1 MTGIERFSPLLR
13 GARPSPEAPVVF
25 RGPLA
30 AGVSVQSLCLII
42 VAMPKIL
49 VVEDDATVLET
60 LALNLRAE
68 GYDVDMAE
76 DGEVGLRLA
85 REGKPDLVV
94 LDVMLP
100 QLDGLT
106 VCRILRRESDVPIIL
121 LTARGT
127 ETDKIIGLET
137 GADDYIVKPFSLGEF
152 LARVRAALRR
162 GRSAHAPQVELVSGD
177 LRLDVVGRHA
187 YRGQAE
193 LQLPAR
199 EFDLLAALMRNKGAV
214 LTRELLLAQVWGDR
228 FMGYAR
234 TVDVHIRWLRQKI
247 EADPSSPTRIT
258 TVRGVGY
265 RFEA

>member
-1 MTGIERFSPLLR
+1 MTTI
-13 GARPSPEAPVVF
+13 
-25 RGPLA
+25 
-30 AGVSVQSLCLII
+30 LI
-42 VAMPKIL
+42 
-49 VVEDDATVLET
+49 VEDDNTVRET

-68 GYDVDMAE
+68 GYEVLSAD
-76 DGEVGLRLA
+76 DGEAGLKAA
-85 REGKPDLVV
+85 REGKPDLVI

-106 VCRILRRESDVPIIL
+106 VCRILRRESEVPIVL

-127 ETDKIIGLET
+127 EADKIIGLET

-162 GRSAHAPQVELVSGD
+162 GRPASAAPAELVSGN
-177 LRLDVVGRHA
+177 LRLDLTGRRA
-187 YRGQAE
+187 YRGEEEIPLA
-193 LQLPAR
+193 PR
-199 EFDLLAALMRNKGAV
+199 EFDLLGMLMRNRGAV
-214 LTRELLLAQVWGDR
+214 LTRELLLARVWGED
-228 FMGYAR
+228 FPGDAR

-247 EADPSSPTRIT
+247 ELDASDPQRIT

>member
-1 MTGIERFSPLLR
+1 MTCI
-13 GARPSPEAPVVF
+13 
-25 RGPLA
+25 
-30 AGVSVQSLCLII
+30 LI
-42 VAMPKIL
+42 
-49 VVEDDATVLET
+49 VEDDATVRET

-68 GYDVDMAE
+68 GYEVDQAE

-85 REGKPDLVV
+85 RERKPALVV

-162 GRSAHAPQVELVSGD
+162 GRSAHAPLVELESGE
-177 LRLDVVGRHA
+177 LRLDLVGRRA
-187 YRGQAE
+187 YRGAAE
-193 LQLPAR
+193 LRLTAR
-199 EFDLLAALMRNKGAV
+199 EFDLLATFIRNTGAV
-214 LTRELLLAQVWGDR
+214 LTRELLLAQVWGGD
-228 FMGYAR
+228 FVGDTR
-234 TVDVHIRWLRQKI
+234 TVDVHVRWLRQKI
-247 EADPSSPTRIT
+247 EVEASMPKHIV

>member
-1 MTGIERFSPLLR
+1 MTSI
-13 GARPSPEAPVVF
+13 
-25 RGPLA
+25 
-30 AGVSVQSLCLII
+30 LI
-42 VAMPKIL
+42 
-49 VVEDDATVLET
+49 VEDDATVRET

-68 GYDVDMAE
+68 GYDVDQAE

-85 REGKPDLVV
+85 RERKPALVV

-127 ETDKIIGLET
+127 ETDKIIGLEI

-162 GRSAHAPQVELVSGD
+162 GRSTHAPPVELESGE
-177 LRLDVVGRHA
+177 LRLDLVGRRA
-187 YRGQAE
+187 YRGAAE
-193 LQLPAR
+193 LQLTAR
-199 EFDLLAALMRNKGAV
+199 EFDLLATFIRNTGAV
-214 LTRELLLAQVWGDR
+214 LTRELLLAQVWGED
-228 FMGYAR
+228 FVGDAR
-234 TVDVHIRWLRQKI
+234 TVDVHVRWLRQKI
-247 EADPSSPTRIT
+247 EVEASMPKCIV

>member
-1 MTGIERFSPLLR
+1 MISI
-13 GARPSPEAPVVF
+13 
-25 RGPLA
+25 
-30 AGVSVQSLCLII
+30 LI
-42 VAMPKIL
+42 
-49 VVEDDATVLET
+49 VEDDATVRET

-68 GYDVDMAE
+68 GYEVDQAE

-85 REGKPDLVV
+85 RERKPALVV

-106 VCRILRRESDVPIIL
+106 VCRILRRESDIPIIL

-162 GRSAHAPQVELVSGD
+162 GRSAHAPLVELESGE
-177 LRLDVVGRHA
+177 LRLDLVGRRA
-187 YRGQAE
+187 YRGAAE
-193 LQLPAR
+193 LRLTAR
-199 EFDLLAALMRNKGAV
+199 EFDLLATFIRNTGAV
-214 LTRELLLAQVWGDR
+214 LTRELLLAQVWGED
-228 FMGYAR
+228 FVGDTR
-234 TVDVHIRWLRQKI
+234 TVDVHVRWLRQKI
-247 EADPSSPTRIT
+247 EVEASMPKHIV